1 MKLNLPNKITIV
13 RIALAIIMII
23 MLLIPWYDLGFKFP
37 EYLINGEILNLKY
50 IIAGI
55 IFLIASVT
63 DFIDGYLARS
73 RNMVTDFGK
82 VADAIADKILVN
94 GLLIILAY
102 DRLIPVLIPVVIITR
117 DIIVDSC
124 KMISGNKGK
133 VVAAS
138 WLGKAKTM
146 CMMIG
151 LTLTLFNNIP
161 FTFINLPLDVFLLL
175 VATILSIVS
184 GCQYYYN
191 SKEFLFPK
199 SWHKINKRLFIK

>member
-1 MKLNLPNKITIV
+1 MKLNLPNKITIA
-13 RIALAIIMII
+13 RIALSVIMLI
-23 MLLIPWYDLGFKFP
+23 MLLVPWYDLGIKFP
-37 EYLINGEILNLKY
+37 QYLVNGEILSLKY
-50 IIAGI
+50 VIAGI
-55 IFLIASVT
+55 IFVIASLT

-102 DRLIPVLIPVVIITR
+102 DRLIPILIPVVIITR
-117 DIIVDSC
+117 DIIVDSL

-151 LTLTLFNNIP
+151 LALVLFNNIP
-161 FTFINLPLDVFLLL
+161 FTYINIPVDSLLL
-175 VATILSIVS
+175 LIATLLSVVS

-191 SKEFLFPK
+191 TKDFLFQK
-199 SWHKINKRLFIK
+199 NDKK

>member
-1 MKLNLPNKITIV
+1 MNLPNKITV
-13 RIALAIIMII
+13 GRIILSILMII
-23 MLLIPWYDLGFKFP
+23 ILLIPWYDLNVQFSEF
-37 EYLINGEILNLKY
+37 IVNGEIINSKY
-50 IIAGI
+50 ILAGV
-55 IFLIASVT
+55 IFLIASLT
-63 DFIDGYLARS
+63 DFVDGYLARS

-102 DRLIPVLIPVVIITR
+102 DRMIPVIIPVIIITR

-124 KMISGNKGK
+124 KMICGNKGK

-151 LTLTLFNNIP
+151 ITLVLFGNVP
-161 FTFINLPLDVFLLL
+161 FALINFPIDSILLL
-175 VATILSIVS
+175 IATILSVIS
-184 GCQYYYN
+184 GCQYYFN
-191 SKEFLFPK
+191 SKEYLFPK
-199 SWHKINKRLFIK
+199 VDTKK

>member
-1 MKLNLPNKITIV
+1 MKMNLPNKITII
-13 RIALAIIMII
+13 RIILAIAMIVL
-23 MLLIPWYDLGFKFP
+23 LLIPWYNLGIEFP
-37 EYLINGEILNLKY
+37 NYVINNEILNLKY
-50 IIAGI
+50 VLAGI
-55 IFLIASVT
+55 IFLVASLT

-102 DRLIPVLIPVVIITR
+102 DRLIPVVVPVIIITR

-138 WLGKAKTM
+138 FLGKAKTM

-151 LTLTLFNNIP
+151 LTLVLFNNLPFAFLNIP
-161 FTFINLPLDVFLLL
+161 VANFLIL
-175 VATILSIVS
+175 VATLLSVIS

-191 SKEFLFPK
+191 SREFLFPK
-199 SWHKINKRLFIK
+199 NN

>member
-1 MKLNLPNKITIV
+1 MNLPNKITIG
-13 RIALAIIMII
+13 RIILSIIMII
-23 MLLIPWYDLGFKFP
+23 LLLIPWHDLNIHFL
-37 EYLINGEILNLKY
+37 EYVICGEVLSLKY

-55 IFLIASVT
+55 IFVIASLT
-63 DFIDGYLARS
+63 DFVDGYLARS
-73 RNMVTDFGK
+73 KNMVTDFGK

-102 DRLIPVLIPVVIITR
+102 DRIIPVLIPVIIITR

-124 KMISGNKGK
+124 KMICGNKGK

-151 LTLTLFNNIP
+151 LTLTLFNNVP
-161 FTFINLPLDVFLLL
+161 FIFINLPVDSILLL
-175 VATILSIVS
+175 IATLLSVIS

-191 SKEFLFPK
+191 SRQYLFSK
-199 SWHKINKRLFIK
+199 VDTN

>member
-1 MKLNLPNKITIV
+1 MIYMNLPNKITIG
-13 RIALAIIMII
+13 RIILSLLMII
-23 MLLIPWYDLGFKFP
+23 ILLVPWYNLGIEFP
-37 EYLINGEILNLKY
+37 EYVINGEVLSLKY

-55 IFLIASVT
+55 IFLIASLT

-102 DRLIPVLIPVVIITR
+102 DRMIPVLIPVVIITR

-161 FTFINLPLDVFLLL
+161 FTFLNLPVDTILLL
-175 VATILSIVS
+175 IATILSIVS

-191 SKEFLFPK
+191 SREFLFPK
-199 SWHKINKRLFIK
+199 VDTI

>member
-1 MKLNLPNKITIV
+1 MNLPNKITIG
-13 RIALAIIMII
+13 RIILSIIMII
-23 MLLIPWYDLGFKFP
+23 LLLIPWYDLNIEFH
-37 EYLINGEILNLKY
+37 EYVINGEIISLKY
-50 IIAGI
+50 ILAGI
-55 IFLIASVT
+55 IFLIASIT
-63 DFIDGYLARS
+63 DFVDGYLARS
-73 RNMVTDFGK
+73 RNLVTDFGK

-102 DRLIPVLIPVVIITR
+102 DRLIPVLIPVIIITR

-151 LTLTLFNNIP
+151 LTLTLFG
-161 FTFINLPLDVFLLL
+161 NLPFELVNLPIDSILLL
-175 VATILSIVS
+175 IATLLSIIS

-191 SKEFLFPK
+191 CKDFLFPNAK
-199 SWHKINKRLFIK
+199 TK